1 MERHFYNPVFASWDA
16 KEQSLC
22 QIDLD
27 LDSITFLPYQA
38 EENGYKNPS
47 LFLHF
52 ASSVNVDR
60 LCSPNSV
67 IYEVV
72 IELLGGSPWL
82 LAIVTVT
89 CADGYWPSTD
99 ALVGSGC

>member
-1 MERHFYNPVFASWDA
+1 MERHFHNPVFASWDA
-16 KEQSLC
+16 KEQGLC

-27 LDSITFLPYQA
+27 LDSISFLPYQA
-38 EENGYKNPS
+38 EENGYKHPS
-47 LFLHF
+47 L
-52 ASSVNVDR
+52 SVLQALNVDR

-67 IYEVV
+67 IYEVG
-72 IELLGGSPWL
+72 IELFGGSPWL

-89 CADGYWPSTD
+89 CADGYWPSAD